1 MSWNQQQQ
9 NVVDAQWD
17 MVEAQKKLDDV
28 QRMVSRNEMLINAI
42 LVLVVLGFIAM
53 VLWYSG
59 VFGKSPIAN
68 MEEEETHQ

>member
-1 MSWNQQQQ
+1 
-9 NVVDAQWD
+9 VVDAQWD

>member
-42 LVLVVLGFIAM
+42 LVLVVLGFVAM

>member
-1 MSWNQQQQ
+1 M
-9 NVVDAQWD
+9 VDAHWD
-17 MVEAQKKLDDV
+17 MVEAQEKLDDV

-42 LVLVVLGFIAM
+42 LVLVVLCFIAM

-68 MEEEETHQ
+68 MEEEETPQ

>member
-1 MSWNQQQQ
+1 M
-9 NVVDAQWD
+9 VDAQWD